1 MGCQKE
7 IAKEIVK
14 KEADYVLA
22 LKGNQKNFF
31 EDVVLYLDEAI
42 RNDFKDGIN
51 VISHEFYETKEKGHG
66 RIETRRHWITDNV
79 EWMANKKDWANLQAI
94 GVVESIRQIKDKITT
109 DRRYYIASI
118 PQDAK
123 LFAKAVR
130 SHWGVENKVHWVLDM
145 VFNED
150 KSRIRKDHAPANM
163 AIARQIGLNLLRQ
176 EKTNKRSIRAK
187 TVRALQ
193 DVNYLEKVLFGDQN

>member
-31 EDVVLYLDEAI
+31 KDVVLYLDEAI
-42 RNDFKDGIN
+42 QNEFKDGIN
-51 VISHEFYETKEKGHG
+51 MIPHDFYETKEKGHV
-66 RIETRRHWITDNV
+66 RIETRKYWITNNV
-79 EWMANKKDWANLQAI
+79 EWIYNKKDWANLAAI
-94 GVVESIRQIKDKITT
+94 GVVESIRQIKDKTT
-109 DRRYYIASI
+109 TERRYYIASI
-118 PQDAK
+118 HQDAK

-150 KSRIRKDHAPANM
+150 KSKIRKDHAPANM
-163 AIARQIGLNLLRQ
+163 AITRQIGLNLLRQ
-176 EKTNKRSIRAK
+176 EKTNKRSLRAK

-193 DVNYLEKVLFGDQN
+193 DVTYLEKVLFGE